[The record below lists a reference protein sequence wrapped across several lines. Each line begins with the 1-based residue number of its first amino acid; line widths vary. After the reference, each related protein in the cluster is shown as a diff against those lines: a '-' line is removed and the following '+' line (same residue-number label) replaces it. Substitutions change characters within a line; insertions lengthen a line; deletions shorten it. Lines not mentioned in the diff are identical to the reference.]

1 FHDRSQV
8 YGSYTR
14 GFRTGGISQLSS
26 DPTEASLRPFD
37 PEYSDNVE
45 IGAKNMLLDRRLE
58 VNVAAFYTRVH
69 DAQVPTLV
77 LPDAITVTQNTGRME
92 SMGLELEAT
101 ARVVR
106 NLSLWGNAAFTHA
119 RYLDLNTAGEEGN
132 VQLKGNRPVFTPDW
146 TGFLGA
152 KDVLRIVTSEQIQV
166 GVYGEFVVHQ
176 YFNVVNTVGQEAYSL
191 MNAHIGYSF
200 QGYELTL
207 WGQNLAEKH
216 YTDYA
221 Y

>member
-1 FHDRSQV
+1 
-8 YGSYTR
+8 
-14 GFRTGGISQLSS
+14 
-26 DPTEASLRPFD
+26 LRPFD

-45 IGAKNMLLDRRLE
+45 IGTKNMLLDRRLE

-69 DAQVPTLV
+69 DAQVPTLA

-119 RYLDLNTAGEEGN
+119 RYLDLNTAGEDGN
-132 VQLKGNRPVFTPDW
+132 VQLKGNRPAFTPDW

-152 KDVLRIVTSEQIQV
+152 QYVLPIGTSQQLQFGMYGKFV
-166 GVYGEFVVHQ
+166 GQQ
-176 YFNVVNTVGQEAYSL
+176 YFNVQNTLGQETYSL
-191 MNAHIGYSF
+191 LNAHIGYSF

-207 WGQNLAEKH
+207 WGQNLTDKH
-216 YTDYA
+216 YADYA
-221 Y
+221 YDFGFAAVHLGRPATYGITLRKRFGL